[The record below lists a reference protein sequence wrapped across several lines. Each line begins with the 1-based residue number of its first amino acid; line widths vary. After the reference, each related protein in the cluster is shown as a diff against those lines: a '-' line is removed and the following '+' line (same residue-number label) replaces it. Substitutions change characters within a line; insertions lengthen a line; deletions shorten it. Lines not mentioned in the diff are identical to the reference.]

1 MECRGSLWLPSK
13 DDLWMVSWVLVRF
26 GCMVWFVGSL
36 MATMLRVT
44 QFFVDGSVNSYDQ
57 QCGEQAIC

>member
-1 MECRGSLWLPSK
+1 
-13 DDLWMVSWVLVRF
+13 
-26 GCMVWFVGSL
+26 MVWFVGSL